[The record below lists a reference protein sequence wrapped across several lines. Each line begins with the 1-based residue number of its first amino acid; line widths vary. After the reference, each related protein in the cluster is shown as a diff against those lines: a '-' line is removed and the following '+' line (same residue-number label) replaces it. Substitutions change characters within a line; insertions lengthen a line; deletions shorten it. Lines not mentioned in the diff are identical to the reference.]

1 MILQENFVGV
11 FQQLTADGSQ
21 AAAIIIDLVM
31 EIFFLVLIDSII
43 CLFVSFSLFDV
54 HVYLVQGY

>member
-31 EIFFLVLIDSII
+31 EIFF
-43 CLFVSFSLFDV
+43 
-54 HVYLVQGY
+54 